1 MKKKIIILII
11 IVLIILLIPV
21 PIRIKDGGSVEYKA
35 AIYKYTQIHRLSE
48 KSSTGYENGWE
59 LEILGKRVGGV
70 INTYIEAIEKDSNL
84 TLTIKSNTLTNKG
97 ATFILKNNTDVDYA
111 YDDYYIIERFDKKE
125 NWVDLDLIIGWTP
138 RIEPQVYTIKSKEE
152 HEIYIEWSNIYGKL
166 NSGTYRIV
174 KNNFRKANSPD
185 SRTYSV
191 YTEFSID

>member
-21 PIRIKDGGSVEYKA
+21 PIRIKDGGSVEFKA
-35 AIYKYTQIHRLSE
+35 AIYKYTKIHRFSE
-48 KSSTGYENGWE
+48 KSLTGYENGWE

-70 INTYIEAIEKDSNL
+70 INTYVEAIEKDSNL
-84 TLTIKSNTLTNKG
+84 TLAIKSNTLTNKG

-174 KNNFRKANSPD
+174 KNNFRKANRPD